1 MSNDDEI
8 MALLARWDRQQEGYI
23 RQREE
28 RFEVM
33 FQVLDSALGD
43 AFTVIDAACGPGSL
57 SRRLLDRF
65 PSARVIAVDADVM
78 LLDMARVAL
87 AGDGDRARV
96 VEADLSDASWGERAL
111 EAAAALGAAR
121 PAALVSTT
129 ALHWLSPGALAE
141 FYGVAGELL
150 APGGIVMNGDHM
162 RFDSRWPTLAK
173 VAKSTRQR
181 IEREAVAKGE
191 DDWDA
196 WWERAERIP
205 RLAGLKARRDA
216 FFAARPPK
224 RRTSGDD
231 CSVDFHVA
239 ALRHAGF
246 AETGTVWQQ
255 LDNYVVFGRRPE

>member
-57 SRRLLDRF
+57 SRRPSRPLS
-65 PSARVIAVDADVM
+65 SARVIAVDADVM

-96 VEADLSDASWGERAL
+96 VEADLSDASWGECAL

-121 PAALVSTT
+121 RAALPPPPRCTGSSPALWPSSTAWRASCSRPAAS
-129 ALHWLSPGALAE
+129 S
-141 FYGVAGELL
+141 
-150 APGGIVMNGDHM
+150 
-162 RFDSRWPTLAK
+162 
-173 VAKSTRQR
+173 
-181 IEREAVAKGE
+181 
-191 DDWDA
+191 
-196 WWERAERIP
+196 
-205 RLAGLKARRDA
+205 
-216 FFAARPPK
+216 
-224 RRTSGDD
+224 
-231 CSVDFHVA
+231 
-239 ALRHAGF
+239 
-246 AETGTVWQQ
+246 
-255 LDNYVVFGRRPE
+255 